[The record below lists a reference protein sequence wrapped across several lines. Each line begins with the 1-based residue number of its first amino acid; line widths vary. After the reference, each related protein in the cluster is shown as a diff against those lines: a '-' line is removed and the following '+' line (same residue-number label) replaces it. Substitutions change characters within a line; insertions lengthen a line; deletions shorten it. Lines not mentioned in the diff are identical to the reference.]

1 MRLDLLIQCIRHKEM
16 SRFRP
21 NIHFHPIGD
30 FFPEIRDVVH
40 VSDDFAWAVRGLI
53 RPEAARAETTRLAFA
68 IAGQALGYLSL
79 TGEHPSAFS
88 VFSREYRVRLPDAR
102 LAALEVL
109 LSRGADGAPLLGML
123 SDCTPEND

>member
-1 MRLDLLIQCIRHKEM
+1 M
-16 SRFRP
+16 SNFRP
-21 NIHFHPIGD
+21 NVLFHPIGD
-30 FFPEIRDVVH
+30 FFPEICTGVR

-53 RPEAARAETTRLAFA
+53 RPEAARAETARLAFA

-88 VFSREYRVRLPDAR
+88 VFSRENRVRLPDAR
-102 LAALEVL
+102 LAAIEVF

-123 SDCTPEND
+123 SDSIP